1 MAASISA
8 LKERTSSR
16 AVWLTVALAIAI
28 FIFAFTVRYVTLAG
42 PGITWDEPT
51 YVHSSISYV
60 GHLLHFEL
68 SPAGFNDNSEQP
80 PVAKYIY
87 GAALWAF
94 NGGEENYNAFVIVK
108 LVSAVMGS
116 VTCVLVFLMGR
127 EFFDTKVGFLS
138 AAILALI
145 PDFVAHTQIG
155 ALDSPVALFF
165 TLTLFLFMLA
175 VKRNSRAY
183 YVASAVSLGLLVDTK
198 LNGLLAIPVMALFF
212 IAQRHSLPGTE
223 KKSIGELIGHYVPV
237 KPVLAFFSITAALD
251 IAIYPWIW
259 GGMDNIKETISHW
272 AYAPMEYFLGNYGP
286 APWSYYPVYFLA
298 TTPELLFI
306 PLALGIYFVL
316 RSRDPYKLAV
326 LLLFLVP
333 FAYTLSSFK
342 QDGMRYLLM
351 IYPAVALLCGT
362 GISGAAAAAG
372 KAMKSGRAANTT
384 FAVLGALAIVYL
396 ILVLASVSPYYLDYY
411 NGLVGGVSNVNDKK
425 MLEVGWWGEG
435 IYDSV
440 MYIER
445 TAPVNSL
452 VFVAAEPSHVI
463 YPYRHNAIYK
473 PFNNPVKYVTYDFD
487 YILTNT
493 YSDRYSRLVYNQDN
507 YTLVYE
513 TKVQGVPL
521 ARVFKKVA

>member
-8 LKERTSSR
+8 LKERTPGVSR
-16 AVWLTVALAIAI
+16 AVWLGVALAILI
-28 FIFAFTVRYVTLAG
+28 FLFAFTVRYATLME

-68 SPAGFNDNSEQP
+68 GPAGFNDNSEQP

-94 NGGEENYNAFVIVK
+94 NGGEENYTAFVIVK

-116 VTCVLVFLMGR
+116 VTCVLVFLLGR

-138 AAILALI
+138 AALLALV

-155 ALDSPVALFF
+155 ALDSPIALFF
-165 TLTLFLFMLA
+165 TLTLFLFMVA
-175 VKRNSRAY
+175 AKRNSRAY
-183 YVASAVSLGLLVDTK
+183 YAASAISLGMLVDTK

-212 IAQRHSLPGTE
+212 IAQRHSQLETN
-223 KKSIGELIGHYVPV
+223 KKSIGELIGHYVPI
-237 KPVLAFFSITAALD
+237 KPALAFFSITAAFD

-259 GGMDNIKETISHW
+259 GGMDNIKETLSHW
-272 AYAPMEYFLGNYGP
+272 AYVPLEYFLGSLGP

-306 PLALGIYFVL
+306 PLALGIFFVL

-333 FAYTLSSFK
+333 FIYTLSSLK

-351 IYPAVALLCGT
+351 IYPAVSLLCGA
-362 GISGAAAAAG
+362 GISGAAAAAF
-372 KAMKSGRAANTT
+372 KNRRAANAA
-384 FAVLGALAIVYL
+384 FIVLGALAIVYL
-396 ILVLASVSPYYLDYY
+396 VLVLASVSPYYLDYY
-411 NGLVGGVSNVNDKK
+411 NGLVGGVSNVDDKK

-435 IYDSV
+435 IYDSA

-445 TAPVNSL
+445 TAPLNSL

-463 YPYRHNAIYK
+463 YPYGHNAIYK
-473 PFNNPVKYVTYDFD
+473 PFNNPVKYVLYDFD